1 MGDRQMKIYFCGSI
15 RGGRKDGELYARI
28 IKQLEAYGKV
38 LTEHVGHKD
47 CFTFPTGAKTDLE
60 IYDQDMAWLEDSD
73 AVVAEVTQVSMGV
86 GFELG
91 RAVAWNK
98 RVLCLYRPGDD
109 SRLSAMVRGAHDG
122 KNFLVKDYKEED
134 VPELLKEFFGH

>member
-1 MGDRQMKIYFCGSI
+1 MGDRQLKIYFCGSI
-15 RGGRKDGELYARI
+15 RGGRQDAELYARI

-47 CFTFPTGAKTDLE
+47 CTTFPTGAKTDVE

-98 RVLCLYRPGDD
+98 RVLCLFRPGEDR
-109 SRLSAMVRGAHDG
+109 RLSAMVRGADDG

-134 VPELLKEFFGH
+134 VPGLLKEFFGY

>member
-1 MGDRQMKIYFCGSI
+1 MAWLEDSDAVVAEVTQVSMGVGFEL
-15 RGGRKDGELYARI
+15 GRAVAWNKRVLCLYRP
-28 IKQLEAYGKV
+28 G
-38 LTEHVGHKD
+38 D
-47 CFTFPTGAKTDLE
+47 DSPKTDLE

>member
-1 MGDRQMKIYFCGSI
+1 MSSRPLKIYFCGSI
-15 RGGRKDGELYARI
+15 RGGRQDAELYAKI
-28 IKQLEAYGKV
+28 IKQLEHYGKV

-47 CFTFPTGAKTDLE
+47 AAVTSKTDVE
-60 IYDQDMAWLEDSD
+60 IYEQDMEWLEDSD
-73 AVVAEVTQVSMGV
+73 AVVAEVTQTSMGV

-98 RVLCLYRPGDD
+98 RVLCLFRPGDD
-109 SRLSAMVRGAHDG
+109 RRLSAMVRGAHDG

-134 VPELLKEFFGH
+134 VPGLLKEFFGY